1 MRPGRTILLFL
12 LLVLSF
18 NGFAQDLTTSGD
30 SLIDKAHKTSLKG
43 YLSDL
48 FSPQYNNIDN
58 RWKATN
64 YLHQRLNFG
73 WIPSSKLSFSAQL
86 RTRLIFNQPGNDTS
100 FVNIHDGVVWRNN
113 KSYFNSTLDRLNLKY
128 IKDKLEITIGR
139 QRINWGQSFVWNPN
153 DLFNSYSFFD
163 FDYIERPGSDA
174 IRLQYYNTFTSSTE
188 LAAKIDRFSK
198 LTVAGL
204 YRFNRSGIDFQLL
217 GGLLSSEV
225 MVVGA
230 GWTGS
235 IKSVSVFGEGTYFK
249 PWKNFAN
256 TSGMAM
262 IDVGCSKIFANNLG
276 LQLEGLYVSRK
287 PDMNSLFTLLQ
298 STLDVRRIAFAQ
310 VNLFGSISYPIT
322 PLIKGSLALMWFP
335 GTGGVTGVYTGPS
348 LDISMGNNLNLSVI
362 AQYFKGDFSDAT
374 QMQNQLQE
382 SIQKQLTNQTLM
394 LAFVRLKWNF

>member
-1 MRPGRTILLFL
+1 MNPYRTILLFL
-12 LLVLSF
+12 LLIISLGGYGQ
-18 NGFAQDLTTSGD
+18 NHPASGD
-30 SLIDKAHKTSLKG
+30 SLISNSPKASLKG

-48 FSPQYNNIDN
+48 FSPQYNNLEY
-58 RWKATN
+58 RWKAVN

-73 WIPSSKLSFSAQL
+73 WTPSSKISFSAQL

-100 FVNIHDGVVWRNN
+100 FVNIQDGFVWQNN
-113 KSYFNSTLDRLNLKY
+113 KSYFNTTLDRLNLKY
-128 IKDKLEITIGR
+128 TRDKLEVTIGR

-188 LAAKIDRFSK
+188 LAAKIDRFNK

-204 YRFNRSGIDFQLL
+204 YRFNRSGIDFQIL
-217 GGLLSSEV
+217 GGLLRSEET
-225 MVVGA
+225 VVGA

-235 IKSVSVFGEGTYFK
+235 IKSISLFGEGSFFK
-249 PWKNFAN
+249 PVKNFAS

-262 IDVGCSKIFANNLG
+262 IDIGCSKIFANNLS
-276 LQLEGLYVSRK
+276 LQLEGLYVSKK
-287 PDMNSLFTLLQ
+287 PDMNSLISLFQ

-310 VNLFGSISYPIT
+310 VNLFGSVSYPLT
-322 PLIKGSLALMWFP
+322 PLINGSLAMMWFP
-335 GTGGVTGVYTGPS
+335 GTGGVSGIYTGPS

-362 AQYFKGDFSDAT
+362 AQYFEGKFPDTIQVSDAV
-374 QMQNQLQE
+374 MEQL
-382 SIQKQLTNQTLM
+382 KKQTLM
-394 LAFVRLKWNF
+394 FSFVRLKWNF